1 MKKKIIKYG
10 IRVIAV
16 IICFAVIVTVVKS
29 VQNKSQ
35 QFGTKDTVKYTEG
48 LEELSLPDS
57 AVLENENLAL
67 YVDKNYCIRLLDKK
81 TGKVWNSSISRRNA
95 EEFQCF
101 KRCRRISLQYYLFG

>member
-48 LEELSLPDS
+48 LEELSLSDG

-67 YVDKNYCIRLLDKK
+67 YVDENYCISLLDKK
-81 TGKVWNSSISRRNA
+81 QLHSRRNA

>member
-10 IRVIAV
+10 IHVIAV

-48 LEELSLPDS
+48 LEELSLS
-57 AVLENENLAL
+57 ENAVLENENLAL
-67 YVDKNYCIRLLDKK
+67 YVDENY
-81 TGKVWNSSISRRNA
+81 
-95 EEFQCF
+95 CF